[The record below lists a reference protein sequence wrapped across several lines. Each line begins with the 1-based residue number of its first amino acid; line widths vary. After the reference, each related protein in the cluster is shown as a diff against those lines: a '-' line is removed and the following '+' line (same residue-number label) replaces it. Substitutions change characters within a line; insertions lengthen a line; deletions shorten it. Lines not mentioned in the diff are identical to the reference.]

1 MGGQGNQ
8 RSEQGGRQL
17 RSGGELLRR
26 SPGHEAGQGYP
37 YKGVQGVPD
46 EIEGRNLVGKK
57 LQSKERAGDNDN
69 RPRFNEMQR
78 RGKRQGVESSEK
90 PEGEQGRV
98 DVQAG
103 GEAGAD
109 HNGEDFRLVKRHG
122 IPRKNEKAA
131 GFPAALQTYPA
142 LQSRFDLESPGFQQR
157 LGNILRVLVP
167 AGPLTQPR
175 GADILIGRELE
186 FLHPLLE

>member
-98 DVQAG
+98 EVQAG
-103 GEAGAD
+103 GEGGAD
-109 HNGEDFRLVKRHG
+109 HNGEVFRLLKLLG
-122 IPRKNEKAA
+122 IPPYN
-131 GFPAALQTYPA
+131 
-142 LQSRFDLESPGFQQR
+142 
-157 LGNILRVLVP
+157 
-167 AGPLTQPR
+167 
-175 GADILIGRELE
+175 LIGRSLPGA
-186 FLHPLLE
+186 HPNLPGTPSWCTGLTQ